1 MDIIAEPKLI
11 ATAKMVQDENETNKE
26 LDLDSVE
33 ILLVG
38 DPGVGKTSLIYSL
51 VNDEF
56 EPQLPDKMATLTI
69 PAEVT
74 SENVPLRIVD
84 YSEKQQ
90 TQEDLRKAILSSNV
104 ICLVYVAGD
113 EDSLKRVARH
123 WIPTLRKYQSETT
136 ATTDYKPLVLVANKI
151 DLVTEGKTIDQVTS
165 IIQEFAEIEAY
176 LEVSASLQKNVIEL
190 FSTAQKAVIYPLPP
204 LYDPQLRVLT
214 KECRNALVKIFK
226 LCDLDGD
233 GLLSDH
239 ELNLFQENCFEI
251 PLQKDSLDDLKSII
265 KQSIM
270 DGIVNDSLTLTGF
283 LFLHTLTLDKG
294 RHEFTWQVLRKF
306 NYDNQLKGKSS
317 EVSNGEIDVNFGS
330 GSSLS
335 SSVDVDYRPDYYD
348 DEDELTAH
356 VDLRWIRENANVIK
370 AGLGITIV
378 TLLSMLAL
386 KYLVHGGNRS
396 SI

>member
-1 MDIIAEPKLI
+1 
-11 ATAKMVQDENETNKE
+11 MVQDEDEGSKE
-26 LDLDSVE
+26 FDSDSVK

-56 EPQLPDKMATLTI
+56 EPQLPDKMASITI

-74 SENVPLRIVD
+74 SENTSLQIID

-90 TQEDLRKAILSSNV
+90 TQEELREAILMSDV

-113 EDSLKRVARH
+113 EDSLVRIATH
-123 WIPTLRKYQSETT
+123 WIPTVRKYQSETPT
-136 ATTDYKPLVLVANKI
+136 NYKPLVLAANKI
-151 DLVTEGKTIDQVTS
+151 DLVKEGKPLDQVTT
-165 IIQEFAEIEAY
+165 IIHEFVEIEAY
-176 LEVSASLQKNVIEL
+176 IEVSASLQKNVIEL

-214 KECRNALVKIFK
+214 NECRNALVNIFK

-239 ELNLFQENCFEI
+239 ELNLFQENCFGI

-270 DGIVNDSLTLTGF
+270 DGIVNDSMTLTGF
-283 LFLHTLTLDKG
+283 IFLHTLSLDKG

-306 NYDNQLKGKSS
+306 NYDNQLNAKSS
-317 EVSNGEIDVNFGS
+317 KAPTDEIDVSFSSDG
-330 GSSLS
+330 SLS
-335 SSVDVDYRPDYYD
+335 SGFDTDTRSDYYD
-348 DEDELTAH
+348 EENELHAN
-356 VDLRWIRENANVIK
+356 VDLTWLRDNANIIK
-370 AGLGITIV
+370 AGLGITIA
-378 TLLSMLAL
+378 TLLSLLAL
-386 KYLVHGGNRS
+386 RYLVHGSSRS

>member
-1 MDIIAEPKLI
+1 
-11 ATAKMVQDENETNKE
+11 MVQDEDEGSKE
-26 LDLDSVE
+26 FDSDSVK

-56 EPQLPDKMATLTI
+56 EPQLPDKMASITI

-74 SENVPLRIVD
+74 SENTSLQIID

-90 TQEDLRKAILSSNV
+90 TQEELREAILMSDV

-113 EDSLKRVARH
+113 EDSLVRIATH
-123 WIPTLRKYQSETT
+123 WIPTVRKYQSETPT
-136 ATTDYKPLVLVANKI
+136 NYKPLVLAANKI
-151 DLVTEGKTIDQVTS
+151 DLVKEGKPLDQVTT
-165 IIQEFAEIEAY
+165 IIHEFVEIEAY
-176 LEVSASLQKNVIEL
+176 IEVSASLQKNVIEL

-214 KECRNALVKIFK
+214 NECRNALVNIFK

-239 ELNLFQENCFEI
+239 ELNLFQENCFGI

-270 DGIVNDSLTLTGF
+270 DGIVNDSMTLTGF
-283 LFLHTLTLDKG
+283 IFLHTLSLDKG

-306 NYDNQLKGKSS
+306 NYDNQLNAKSS
-317 EVSNGEIDVNFGS
+317 KAPTGEIDVSFSSDG
-330 GSSLS
+330 SLS
-335 SSVDVDYRPDYYD
+335 SGFDTDTRSDYYD
-348 DEDELTAH
+348 EENELHAN
-356 VDLRWIRENANVIK
+356 VDLTWLRDNANIIK
-370 AGLGITIV
+370 AGLGITIA

-386 KYLVHGGNRS
+386 RYLVHGSSRS